1 MRKGVLSSWEAQY
14 IACMNKANFAEN
26 MKFKRPL
33 VLWHREFQRKIEFIN
48 PKLQKRFS
56 ELSTL
61 NHQTFK
67 QQSSDF
73 ESRVP
78 HDSITKMFLKRNPG
92 IVIALMVISGALMSK
107 QMQCIQSGRGHC

>member
-61 NHQTFK
+61 NHCCAKDSPTDQHTHAQESTNVLLQPQYVYHQT
-67 QQSSDF
+67 
-73 ESRVP
+73 ERTEV
-78 HDSITKMFLKRNPG
+78 
-92 IVIALMVISGALMSK
+92 
-107 QMQCIQSGRGHC
+107 